1 MIRIFLSGTVVGIIS
16 GTLLFLILYYID
28 AMTNI
33 QLVRLL
39 LNVDFIY
46 AGDIQFLIEFILHI
60 ITSIIIGII
69 FKVIYLKFF
78 KYHLLLHVFAA
89 CVFGALYF
97 LLSYLAVTPI
107 RTDEHIGFIL
117 WIIFHIGYL
126 QIIHL
131 IYVNQ
136 WDVYVMNKLGV

>member
-46 AGDIQFLIEFILHI
+46 AGDINFIIEVALHLL
-60 ITSIIIGII
+60 TSIIIGII
-69 FKVIYLKFF
+69 FKVIYFKFF
-78 KYHLLLHVFAA
+78 KYHLILHVFAA
-89 CVFGALYF
+89 LVFAGLYF

-107 RTDEHIGFIL
+107 RTNEHIGFIL
-117 WIIFHIGYL
+117 WMIFHIGYL

>member
-1 MIRIFLSGTVVGIIS
+1 MKRILLAGSSVGIIS
-16 GTLLFLILYYID
+16 GILLFLILFYID
-28 AMTNI
+28 RMTNI
-33 QLVRLL
+33 ELVRLL
-39 LNVDFIY
+39 LNIDFIY
-46 AGDIQFLIEFILHI
+46 SGELPFSIEVGLHL
-60 ITSIIIGII
+60 ITSIVIGII

-78 KYHLLLHVFAA
+78 EYHLMLHVLAAIVFA
-89 CVFGALYF
+89 GLYF
-97 LLSYLAVTPI
+97 LLSYLALTPI
-107 RTDEHIGFIL
+107 HTNEHIGFIL